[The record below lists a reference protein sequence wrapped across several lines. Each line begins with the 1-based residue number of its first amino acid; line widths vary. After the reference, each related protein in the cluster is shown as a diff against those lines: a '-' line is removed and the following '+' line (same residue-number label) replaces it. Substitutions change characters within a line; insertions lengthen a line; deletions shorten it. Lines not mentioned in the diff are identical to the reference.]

1 MARSQILVIDDEP
14 LMGDYV
20 QEALIRAGHDV
31 DVCTSGPAGLELMRK
46 NSYDLLFTDLRMEP
60 MNGIEVLQQARKESP
75 GTHCIIMTA
84 YATVETAVAALKEGA
99 VDYVL
104 KPFEPDALELAVSRV
119 LQREQL
125 ARENRY
131 LRAEVSERYD
141 FDRMVGGSAAISRV
155 YENIRRVAD
164 SRATVLI
171 RGESGTGKELVARAL
186 HYKSSR
192 RDMPFIKVNCAA
204 LSAGLLESELFGH
217 EKGAFTGAL
226 ERKIG
231 RFELADTGTLLLDE
245 VSEINP
251 ELQPKLLRAL
261 QEREFERV
269 GGNRAIHV
277 DTRIICT
284 TNRDL
289 ERAMSEGRFRE
300 DLFFRLNVVPIH
312 LPSLRERREDIP
324 ALMEFFLNRFARENA
339 RPVRGFAPEATQLF
353 MEYDWPGNVREL
365 QNAIERAVVLST
377 EAVLGSEHFALGA
390 GVPRQASSGNTVSVP
405 IGTTVGEM
413 EKILILRTLE
423 QSAQNRTRAAEVLGI
438 SVRTLRNKLKE
449 YGQNSAGD
457 GE

>member
-31 DVCTSGPAGLELMRK
+31 DVCTNGPAGLELMRK

-119 LQREQL
+119 LLREQL

-339 RPVRGFAPEATQLF
+339 RQVRGFAPEATQRF

-377 EAVLGSEHFALGA
+377 EAVLGPEHFALGA
-390 GVPRQASSGNTVSVP
+390 GVPREASSGNTVSVP